1 MIDIL
6 MSTFNGERY
15 LGEQVRSILGQSFS
29 EFRLVIRDDGSSDDT
44 LALIEEFSR
53 EDERVTLLS
62 DGEGNL
68 GLRRSFMRLLEASE
82 AEYFMF
88 ADQDDVW
95 LPEKI
100 ERSIAAMKKLEGS
113 SDQDT
118 PLLVFTDLRV
128 TNDRLETI
136 DESLWHYQRLRPEI
150 SQDWKRLLAQ
160 NVVTGCTV
168 LANRAAARASLPFV
182 LPEMM
187 HDHWVA
193 VNAARH
199 GKIGYIS
206 EPTVL
211 YRQHSANAEG
221 GRDFGLKYAAGKSL
235 GLGARAAFYKKAAVH
250 FGDVTAL
257 ELLRLKAAENLKRLF
272 G

>member
-1 MIDIL
+1 

-15 LGEQVRSILGQSFS
+15 LGEQVRSILDQSFA
-29 EFRLVIRDDGSSDDT
+29 EFRLVIRDDGSTDAT
-44 LALIEEFSR
+44 LAMIEEFCR
-53 EDERVTLLS
+53 DDDRVS
-62 DGEGNL
+62 PVRDDDGNL

-88 ADQDDVW
+88 ADQDDIW

-100 ERSIAAMKKLEGS
+100 ERSIAALKKLENSADIGF
-113 SDQDT
+113 
-118 PLLVFTDLRV
+118 PILVFTDLKV

-136 DESLWHYQRLRPEI
+136 DDSLWHYQRLRPEI

-160 NVVTGCTV
+160 NVVTGCTI
-168 LANRAAARASLPFV
+168 LANRAAARASLPFA

-193 VNAARH
+193 VNAAKH

-235 GLGARAAFYKKAAVH
+235 GLGARTAFYKKAAGH
-250 FGDVTAL
+250 FGDVSAA
-257 ELLRLKAAENLKRLF
+257 ELLGLKAAENLKRLF
-272 G
+272 